1 MERFKLSEEAILKI
15 EDAVNNVFGEDK
27 ASLYDTILDSYEQLN
42 LVEDSIA
49 DMDLSD
55 IKQIIYNYRLII
67 QCMFN

>member
-27 ASLYDTILDSYEQLN
+27 ADMYESILNCYEQLS
-42 LVEDSIA
+42 LVEDSI

-55 IKQIIYNYRLII
+55 IKQIIYNYRFII
-67 QCMFN
+67 QRIFN